1 MKLKFT
7 KMHGLGN
14 DYIFFDCR
22 EKMLEHPADIARAM
36 SPRHTSVGADG
47 IVLIC
52 RSDAADAGMRMFNS
66 DGSEG
71 KMCGNAI
78 RCVGKYLYE
87 YGGIKKEQLDIET
100 LSGIRH
106 LCLEVSANKVL
117 TATVDMG
124 KALFL
129 AGNVKAENNTEPPS
143 QRDFR
148 FDNGACRVRG
158 SFLPVTVGNPHAVVF
173 IHELEGAADRAFCS
187 LNEIDLKAMAA
198 AISES
203 GLFPDGVNA
212 ELVAL
217 DGNGGL
223 AMRVCERGSGETMAC
238 GTGACAS
245 VAAAVKL
252 GYLPHNSFINVRLE
266 GGTLEIKCSDEY
278 ILTMKGPAE
287 KVYDGEYEYVCDTQ
301 GNIGSHK

>member
-22 EKMLEHPADIARAM
+22 EKMFEHPGDVARAM

-52 RSDAADAGMRMFNS
+52 RSDTADAGMRMFNS

-106 LCLEVSANKVL
+106 LCLEVSESKVL
-117 TATVDMG
+117 AVTVDMG
-124 KALFL
+124 KALL
-129 AGNVKAENNTEPPS
+129 YAENVKAESNTDPAS
-143 QRDFR
+143 RCDFL
-148 FDNGACRVRG
+148 FDNGACRICGR
-158 SFLPVTVGNPHAVVF
+158 FLSVTVGNPHAVVF
-173 IHELEGAADRAFCS
+173 LHDLTGTEDHGFCD
-187 LNEIDLKAMAA
+187 LHEIDLKAMAL

-203 GLFPDGVNA
+203 GPFPDGVNV

-217 DGNGGL
+217 DGSGGL

-252 GYLPHNSFINVRLE
+252 GYLPHNSWINVRLE
-266 GGTLEIKCSDEY
+266 GGMLEIKCSDEY

-287 KVYDGEYEYVCDTQ
+287 KVYDGEYEYVCDKP
-301 GNIGSHK
+301 GNSCSHK

>member
-22 EKMLEHPADIARAM
+22 EKMLENPADAARAM

-52 RSDAADAGMRMFNS
+52 RSDIADAGMRMFNS

-106 LCLEVSANKVL
+106 LCLEVSENKVL
-117 TATVDMG
+117 AVTVDMG
-124 KALFL
+124 KALFYT
-129 AGNVKAENNTEPPS
+129 GDREAESNTDPA
-143 QRDFR
+143 RLCDFW
-148 FDNGACRVRG
+148 FDNGTYRVRG
-158 SFLPVTVGNPHAVVF
+158 RLLPVTAGNPHAVVF
-173 IHELEGAADRAFCS
+173 INDLDGAVNRIFYN
-187 LNEIDLKAMAA
+187 LYEIDLKAMAA
-198 AISES
+198 AISGS
-203 GLFPDGVNA
+203 ALFPDGVNV

-217 DGNGGL
+217 DGNGSL
-223 AMRVCERGSGETMAC
+223 AMRVYERGSGETMAC

-252 GYLPHNSFINVRLE
+252 GYLPHDSLINVRLE

-301 GNIGSHK
+301 GNIGPHK